1 MTSVDAT
8 QYEKLPRLTAGEL
21 RKKIGEKEKNAQV
34 VRLSLA
40 DILFGE
46 EVLKNIDDGAEVVVK
61 PVNFKGLMLFEREYG
76 DLTKIPGEDRL
87 RNSPSELCRVLTIL
101 VNQDLEPK
109 DQKTDDEVGRVITS
123 ENMGQ
128 VIRVVMSAIRP
139 TPASATG
146 LAEAAPTGPG

>member
-8 QYEKLPRLTAGEL
+8 QYDKLPRLTAGEL
-21 RKKIGEKEKNAQV
+21 RRKIGEKEGGSNV

-46 EVLKNIDDGAEVVVK
+46 DVIKNIDDGTEVVVK
-61 PVNFKGLMLFEREYG
+61 PVNFKGLMLFEKEYG

-87 RNSPSELCRVLTIL
+87 RNSPRELCRVLTIL
-101 VNQDLEPK
+101 VNQDLDEK
-109 DQKTDDEVGRVITS
+109 DKKTDDEVGRVITS

-128 VIRVVMSAIRP
+128 VIRVVMTAIRP
-139 TPASATG
+139 TPASATS
-146 LAEAAPTGPG
+146 LAEAAPTGLG